1 MKSMTGFGRGEC
13 ATKDLRYSVEISTVN
28 RRNAEVIVNLP
39 RELAAMENAVREIVA
54 PAVSRGRATVTAS
67 VSGGSKARPLVDEE
81 IFRRIHADLQR
92 VQRSLKIPGPPALS
106 DIIRLYAATARDSAA
121 PAAPDAGALGKATR
135 AALRSLA
142 AGKGDIKGL
151 QGDLEGF
158 SRLRI
163 GGIRILYRQ
172 VSAREIR
179 LEYANTRDVVYE
191 MFRQLL
197 AEDKD

>member
-1 MKSMTGFGRGEC
+1 MKISASDQVADWLTSLPPQ
-13 ATKDLRYSVEISTVN
+13 TK
-28 RRNAEVIVNLP
+28 
-39 RELAAMENAVREIVA
+39 
-54 PAVSRGRATVTAS
+54 
-67 VSGGSKARPLVDEE
+67 K
-81 IFRRIHADLQR
+81 R
-92 VQRSLKIPGPPALS
+92 V
-106 DIIRLYAATARDSAA
+106 
-121 PAAPDAGALGKATR
+121 R

-142 AGKGDIKGL
+142 KGKGDIKGL

-163 GGIRILYRQ
+163 GGIRILHRQ

-197 AEDKD
+197 ADDRD

>member
-1 MKSMTGFGRGEC
+1 MRISASDQVAAWLT
-13 ATKDLRYSVEISTVN
+13 ALPPQTK
-28 RRNAEVIVNLP
+28 
-39 RELAAMENAVREIVA
+39 
-54 PAVSRGRATVTAS
+54 
-67 VSGGSKARPLVDEE
+67 K
-81 IFRRIHADLQR
+81 R
-92 VQRSLKIPGPPALS
+92 V
-106 DIIRLYAATARDSAA
+106 
-121 PAAPDAGALGKATR
+121 R

-163 GGIRILYRQ
+163 GGIRILHRQ
-172 VSAREIR
+172 VSAREIK

-197 AEDKD
+197 ADDKD

>member
-1 MKSMTGFGRGEC
+1 MKISASDQVAAWLT
-13 ATKDLRYSVEISTVN
+13 ALPPQTKKRV
-28 RRNAEVIVNLP
+28 R
-39 RELAAMENAVREIVA
+39 AAM
-54 PAVSRGRATVTAS
+54 
-67 VSGGSKARPLVDEE
+67 
-81 IFRRIHADLQR
+81 
-92 VQRSLKIPGPPALS
+92 
-106 DIIRLYAATARDSAA
+106 
-121 PAAPDAGALGKATR
+121 
-135 AALRSLA
+135 RSLA

-163 GGIRILYRQ
+163 GGIRILHRQ

-197 AEDKD
+197 AGDME

>member
-1 MKSMTGFGRGEC
+1 MRISASNQIAAWLT
-13 ATKDLRYSVEISTVN
+13 ALPPQTK
-28 RRNAEVIVNLP
+28 
-39 RELAAMENAVREIVA
+39 
-54 PAVSRGRATVTAS
+54 
-67 VSGGSKARPLVDEE
+67 K
-81 IFRRIHADLQR
+81 R
-92 VQRSLKIPGPPALS
+92 V
-106 DIIRLYAATARDSAA
+106 
-121 PAAPDAGALGKATR
+121 R

-142 AGKGDIKGL
+142 KGKGDIKGL

-163 GGIRILYRQ
+163 GGIRILHRQ

-197 AEDKD
+197 AEDQD

>member
-1 MKSMTGFGRGEC
+1 MK
-13 ATKDLRYSVEISTVN
+13 ISASDQVAAWLT
-28 RRNAEVIVNLP
+28 ALP
-39 RELAAMENAVREIVA
+39 PEA
-54 PAVSRGRATVTAS
+54 
-67 VSGGSKARPLVDEE
+67 KK
-81 IFRRIHADLQR
+81 R
-92 VQRSLKIPGPPALS
+92 V
-106 DIIRLYAATARDSAA
+106 
-121 PAAPDAGALGKATR
+121 R

-142 AGKGDIKGL
+142 KGKGDIKGL

-163 GGIRILYRQ
+163 GGIRILHRQ

>member
-1 MKSMTGFGRGEC
+1 MRISASNQIAAWLT
-13 ATKDLRYSVEISTVN
+13 ALPPQTK
-28 RRNAEVIVNLP
+28 
-39 RELAAMENAVREIVA
+39 
-54 PAVSRGRATVTAS
+54 
-67 VSGGSKARPLVDEE
+67 K
-81 IFRRIHADLQR
+81 R
-92 VQRSLKIPGPPALS
+92 V
-106 DIIRLYAATARDSAA
+106 
-121 PAAPDAGALGKATR
+121 R

-142 AGKGDIKGL
+142 KGKGDIKGL

-163 GGIRILYRQ
+163 GGIRILHRQ

-197 AEDKD
+197 AEEND